1 MKAFYNCDVD
11 TITLTVTC
19 PKCGNTIEETIEV
32 PTPNFGGKNAAD
44 SEVSED
50 FTLTCGCGRCYEGT
64 VYSSMN
70 EGNIDIQNV
79 SDDNIEIEENYSDNN
94 I

>member
-11 TITLTVTC
+11 TITITVTC

-32 PTPNFGGKNAAD
+32 PTPNYGGKNSED

-50 FTLTCGCGRCYEGT
+50 FTLTCECDESIEGT
-64 VYSSMN
+64 VYSNMN
-70 EGNIDIQNV
+70 EGNIYIQGV